1 VIVDH
6 VHSGDHGKAGP
17 GALLSVARETG
28 LGPGSVYQ
36 GKDSV
41 LERTRKRKDVKQ
53 RQDHVQDGALGE
65 HGQDALQLVVL
76 VGRLESVSVSHKYP
90 GWDSSP
96 PHARVQ
102 LRILNNAT

>member
-6 VHSGDHGKAGP
+6 VQSGDHGKAGP

-41 LERTRKRKDVKQ
+41 LGMIRKRKDVKQ
-53 RQDHVQDGALGE
+53 RQDRVQDGAHGE
-65 HGQDALQLVVL
+65 HGQNAPPHVAVAA
-76 VGRLESVSVSHKYP
+76 RHESVPVSHKYL
-90 GWDSSP
+90 G
-96 PHARVQ
+96 
-102 LRILNNAT
+102 

>member
-1 VIVDH
+1 MGRI
-6 VHSGDHGKAGP
+6 
-17 GALLSVARETG
+17 
-28 LGPGSVYQ
+28 
-36 GKDSV
+36 
-41 LERTRKRKDVKQ
+41 RKRKDVKQ